1 MAEQDGDLTLARE
14 ETIALNEGR
23 ARIYRGRVIPII
35 SGGET
40 PPADPPQDP
49 PADPGEA
56 RPDWLPEQFKD
67 EQALLKS
74 YNELQSKLGSQGSE
88 LGELR
93 GQMDEMLE
101 LMQQQPAQQT
111 YQDPN
116 QNPLVQEYERA
127 YQEGDV
133 QRMLAVQAQI
143 SQAAA
148 QQVFEQHQGKNG
160 DRTPLDDYSVQQ
172 MGDQIAQKYGAD
184 DEVRASA
191 MKQIEEN
198 PLLQQAYVGVIE
210 NPNATLGDLARVV
223 DTAYQL
229 AGATAMA
236 QEKASLAQQQAEQE
250 RGRQRKI
257 DAETLT
263 PSGQTR
269 VAPKSEQED
278 LWKAIKGSDDGR
290 LIIGE
295 R

>member
-1 MAEQDGDLTLARE
+1 MSDQQGDLTPQGE
-14 ETIALNEGR
+14 ETIAAE
-23 ARIYRGRVIPII
+23 
-35 SGGET
+35 
-40 PPADPPQDP
+40 Q
-49 PADPGEA
+49 EA
-56 RPDWLPEQFKD
+56 RPDWLPSNFDSPE
-67 EQALLKS
+67 ALVKS
-74 YNELQSKLGSQGSE
+74 YGELQTKLGSQGTE
-88 LGELR
+88 LGSLR
-93 GQMDEMLE
+93 EQMDEMLE
-101 LMQQQPAQQT
+101 LMQQQPAQQP
-111 YQDPN
+111 YADPN
-116 QNPLVQEYERA
+116 DNPLVREYERA
-127 YQEGDV
+127 YQEGDT
-133 QRMLAVQAQI
+133 RKMLEVQAQI

-148 QQVFEQHQGKNG
+148 QQVFEQQTKAQG

-172 MGDQIAQKYGAD
+172 MGDQIAAKYGAD
-184 DEVRASA
+184 DEQRQSA

>member
-1 MAEQDGDLTLARE
+1 MSDQQGDLTAQAE
-14 ETIALNEGR
+14 ETIADE
-23 ARIYRGRVIPII
+23 
-35 SGGET
+35 
-40 PPADPPQDP
+40 Q
-49 PADPGEA
+49 EA
-56 RPDWLPEQFKD
+56 RPDWLPSNFNSPED
-67 EQALLKS
+67 LVKS
-74 YNELQSKLGSQGSE
+74 YGELQTKLGSQGTE
-88 LGELR
+88 LGSLR
-93 GQMDEMLE
+93 EQMDEMLE
-101 LMQQQPAQQT
+101 LMQQQPAQPQ

-116 QNPLVQEYERA
+116 QNPLVLEYEDA
-127 YQEGDV
+127 YQRGDA
-133 QRMLAVQAQI
+133 RKMLEVQAQV
-143 SQAAA
+143 SQLAA
-148 QQVFEQHQGKNG
+148 QQLFEQQQKSQG
-160 DRTPLDDYSVQQ
+160 DRTPLDDYQVERL
-172 MGDQIAQKYGAD
+172 GNEIAQKYNAD
-184 DEVRASA
+184 DEQRAAA

-210 NPNATLGDLARVV
+210 NPNATLGDLAKVV